1 MQNNDKMF
9 TLAISSL
16 APVPRNA
23 MTARTAPRGA
33 AGCAGLSA
41 VSRRA
46 YQCAI
51 RYRRERP
58 THLPPAACRLLPPHV
73 SADMTCKDRLPELRR
88 RAKAAGVCAELAP
101 PSPGPPAVP
110 EPAAGPDPLLAEIF
124 AEVEQIRTW
133 IGEVADNTRR
143 VRRLH
148 ADPTYHTNKALQ
160 EQVDALVTA
169 SNAAGL
175 KLSGAL
181 RQLAARC
188 EAAGGAGGARGR
200 IARLQAA
207 AARRHYADA
216 LADHQHALQL
226 LRDHQMRLLQDQIRL
241 TNLSISD
248 EECERLLDSNNIAL
262 FVDNVEAETADAR
275 LALRDA
281 EARREELARVEA
293 ALRHV
298 RDLFLQLAHLV
309 AAQQDQLD
317 SVEYFAL
324 QATEH
329 VECGGQQLLK
339 GTVSRRKARKKK
351 IGLIICITSG
361 FLIVLFVLVYT

>member
-1 MQNNDKMF
+1 MRCGHG
-9 TLAISSL
+9 AG
-16 APVPRNA
+16 P
-23 MTARTAPRGA
+23 ARASGERGA
-33 AGCAGLSA
+33 GAPLSAAAA

-51 RYRRERP
+51 RYRRERSA
-58 THLPPAACRLLPPHV
+58 TPAAAATCERPPRRT
-73 SADMTCKDRLPELRR
+73 DMTCKDRLPELRR
-88 RAKAAGVCAELAP
+88 RAKAAGVCAEPAP
-101 PSPGPPAVP
+101 PSTAAP
-110 EPAAGPDPLLAEIF
+110 AGPDPLLAEIF
-124 AEVEQIRTW
+124 GEVEQIRVW

-169 SNAAGL
+169 SNATGL
-175 KLSGAL
+175 KVSGAL

-188 EAAGGAGGARGR
+188 EAAGGAVGGARGR
-200 IARLQAA
+200 IARLQACT
-207 AARRHYADA
+207 ARRHYADA

-262 FVDNVEAETADAR
+262 FVDNVEAETAEAR

-298 RDLFLQLAHLV
+298 RDLFHQLAHLV

-351 IGLIICITSG
+351 IGLIICLTSG